1 MDAEATLAKPSFWVV
16 WCQETRHRS
25 GSAIGDSKACFPF
38 DHGIILAEAGH
49 AVQIFLIAEAVSLFR
64 RATAEAVVPVGW
76 PPLCGVMEKAVA
88 GGIQLYACH
97 ACSNAR
103 GITEADL
110 APYKAK
116 WGGPEVLVELVEW
129 ADKIMTL

>member
-1 MDAEATLAKPSFWVV
+1 MTNAPKKKLNIMIQGYW
-16 WCQETRHRS
+16 
-25 GSAIGDSKACFPF
+25 GSDEPTKAGFPF
-38 DHGIILAEAGH
+38 DHGIILADAGH

-64 RATAEAVVPVGW
+64 RATAQAVVPVGW
-76 PPLCGVMEKAVA
+76 PPVSEVMDKAVA
-88 GGIQLYACH
+88 KGIQLYACH
-97 ACSNAR
+97 ACSTAR